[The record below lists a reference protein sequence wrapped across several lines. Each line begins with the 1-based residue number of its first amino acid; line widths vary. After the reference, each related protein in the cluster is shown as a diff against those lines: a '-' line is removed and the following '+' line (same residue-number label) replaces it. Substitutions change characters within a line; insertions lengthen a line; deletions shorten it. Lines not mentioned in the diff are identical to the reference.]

1 MRRECRGR
9 RVPDG
14 FLEEVL
20 SWALKTEGDFTIYEN
35 GILAANTTHTELCCV
50 GLEKA
55 LCTQR
60 VLNMGN

>member
-1 MRRECRGR
+1 MGGG
-9 RVPDG
+9 VPEG

-20 SWALKTEGDFTIYEN
+20 SWVLKTECDFTIYEK
-35 GILAANTTHTELCCV
+35 GILAAKTAHTELCCV

-55 LCTQR
+55 LCIQR

>member
-1 MRRECRGR
+1 MGGG
-9 RVPDG
+9 VPEG
-14 FLEEVL
+14 FLEEVF
-20 SWALKTEGDFTIYEN
+20 SWALKTECDFTIYEKD
-35 GILAANTTHTELCCV
+35 ILAANTTYTELCCV

>member
-1 MRRECRGR
+1 MGGG
-9 RVPDG
+9 VPEG

-20 SWALKTEGDFTIYEN
+20 SWVLKTECDFTIYEK
-35 GILAANTTHTELCCV
+35 GILAVKTTHTELYCV